1 MGVASKKKY
10 LYLHRSQPMPR
21 FKPLLPTVTLALVLG
36 TAPLVGHAAGAELQ
50 QQLVA
55 ARQEGSIWTAFA
67 LNRHLNPYK
76 LDIEVDAGRA
86 TLSGRV
92 ESQVQKE
99 LAEQVALS
107 VEGIESV
114 DNRIEVDPKVGED
127 NPPGMVQRL
136 EDATLAATVKS
147 KLLWNSNTRG
157 LDIQVRSEN
166 GAITLSGQAHTATAK
181 ELAGNLAANT
191 DGVREVFNH
200 LSIST
205 ADSTSSEVQTA
216 AQEARE
222 DISDAWITSK
232 VKASLLYSRN
242 LDGLNISVETTDG
255 LVTLRGSVLSNA
267 EKRLAM
273 DIARNIRGV
282 RGVDADALLVRG

>member
-1 MGVASKKKY
+1 
-10 LYLHRSQPMPR
+10 MPR
-21 FKPLLPTVTLALVLG
+21 LPSLLSALTLAMLIGG
-36 TAPLVGHAAGAELQ
+36 TPLVAHAAETELE
-50 QQLVA
+50 QQLVSA
-55 ARQEGSIWTAFA
+55 HQEGSIWTAFA
-67 LNRHLNPYK
+67 LNRHLNPFK
-76 LDIEVDAGRA
+76 LSIDVKDGRA

-92 ESQVQKE
+92 ESGVQKD

-107 VEGIESV
+107 VEGIDSV
-114 DNRIEVDPKVGED
+114 DNRIEVDPAIAEG
-127 NPPGMVQRL
+127 NPPGLVQRL

-166 GAITLSGQAHTATAK
+166 GAITLSGNAQTSAAK
-181 ELAGNLAANT
+181 ELAGQLAENT
-191 DGVREVFNH
+191 EGVSQVFNH

-205 ADSTSSEVQTA
+205 ADSSSSEVKTA
-216 AQEARE
+216 VEEARE
-222 DISDAWITSK
+222 NISDGWITSK

-242 LDGLNISVETTDG
+242 LDGLNIEVNTQEG
-255 LVTLRGSVLSNA
+255 LVTLRGKVLSNA

-282 RGVDADALLVRG
+282 RGVDADALLVNS